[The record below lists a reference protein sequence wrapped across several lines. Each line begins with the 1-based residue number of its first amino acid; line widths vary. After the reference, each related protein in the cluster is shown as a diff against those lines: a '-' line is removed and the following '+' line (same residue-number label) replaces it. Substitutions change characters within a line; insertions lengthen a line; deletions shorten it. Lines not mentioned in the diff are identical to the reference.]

1 MPQTPIGP
9 FVRPAFPDDAE
20 GIAKV
25 HVKGWQE
32 AYVGQL
38 PQHVLDRQ
46 SVPAR
51 LRMWTGLLQEPA
63 TSRWT
68 FVAIDPGAGIV
79 GFVGGVRAKPAMFGP
94 AFKVPMLYVLQ
105 SHLRRGLGRNLMQA
119 LGGAMAPHGSGTVA
133 LWCLASNQA
142 ARAFYRRSAVA
153 WYRRWSSRIAMDGSR
168 LPAIAGAAPRRWRSD
183 CLYPALSSRYSRGPT
198 STKPRRT

>member
-1 MPQTPIGP
+1 MNAQTPIGP
-9 FVRPAFPDDAE
+9 FVRPAILDDAE

-32 AYVGQL
+32 AYVGHL

-51 LRMWTGLLQEPA
+51 LRMWSGLLQEP
-63 TSRWT
+63 SRWT

-79 GFVGGVRAKPAMFGP
+79 GFAGGVRAKPVMFGP
-94 AFKVPMLYVLQ
+94 GFKVPVLYVLQ
-105 SHLRRGLGRNLMQA
+105 SHLRRGLGRKLMHA
-119 LGGAMAPHGSGTVA
+119 LGGAMAPHGSGPVA

-142 ARAFYRRSAVA
+142 ARAFYEAVGGKLASALVEQDRDGRLA
-153 WYRRWSSRIAMDGSR
+153 LAGYRWRNAAILADATASSR
-168 LPAIAGAAPRRWRSD
+168 P
-183 CLYPALSSRYSRGPT
+183 
-198 STKPRRT
+198 

>member
-1 MPQTPIGP
+1 MNAQTPIDP
-9 FVRPAFPDDAE
+9 FVRPAIPDDAE

-32 AYVGQL
+32 AYVGHL

-51 LRMWTGLLQEPA
+51 LRMWQGLLQEPP
-63 TSRWT
+63 SNRWT

-79 GFVGGVRAKPAMFGP
+79 GFVGGVRAKPVMFGP
-94 AFKVPMLYVLQ
+94 AFKVPVLYVLQ
-105 SHLRRGLGRNLMQA
+105 SHLRRGLGRKLMHA
-119 LGGAMAPHGSGTVA
+119 LGGGMAPHGSGPVA

-142 ARAFYRRSAVA
+142 ARAFYEAVGGKLVSVLVEQD
-153 WYRRWSSRIAMDGSR
+153 RDGR
-168 LPAIAGAAPRRWRSD
+168 LALAGYRWRNAEVLAD
-183 CLYPALSSRYSRGPT
+183 AAAASRP
-198 STKPRRT
+198 

>member
-1 MPQTPIGP
+1 MNAQAPIGP
-9 FVRPAFPDDAE
+9 FVRPAIADDAE

-51 LRMWTGLLQEPA
+51 LRMWQGLLQEPP
-63 TSRWT
+63 SNRWT
-68 FVAIDPGAGIV
+68 FVAIDPAAGIV
-79 GFVGGVRAKPAMFGP
+79 GFAGGVRAKPVMFGP
-94 AFKVPMLYVLQ
+94 AFKVPVLYVLQ
-105 SHLRRGLGRNLMQA
+105 SHLRRGLGRKLMHA
-119 LGGAMAPHGSGTVA
+119 LGGAMAQHGSGPVA

-142 ARAFYRRSAVA
+142 ARTFYDAVGGRLASALVEQD
-153 WYRRWSSRIAMDGSR
+153 RDGR
-168 LPAIAGAAPRRWRSD
+168 LALAGYRWRSAA
-183 CLYPALSSRYSRGPT
+183 ALAEKSGP
-198 STKPRRT
+198 